1 MLDFFAKQKLPI
13 ILTIIG
19 FFLTIISYFDV
30 TDIAKLQISRTNN
43 PIYPTYILGV
53 VLILIAISLYI
64 IEEDLLTILFSRN
77 TLGWTKLGKVIKLEK
92 GFGAKF
98 RESEVNIIFGR
109 IESLENSDFERT
121 LIVLPAN
128 EFFDEDCIKDKRS
141 SLGAFIQ
148 EKYPNQTEKIQLL
161 IKEKL
166 ETLPNET
173 VEKETGIFE
182 KSYGIG
188 SSVFLDQPLSSK
200 QKILFLPITTKRV
213 REGLRTEMYYVF
225 KCINEIQRVVT
236 DKRLDSVYIPLIGS
250 GHGGLKKDVALFS
263 MLLAVCDM
271 INQPSGHNIRSF
283 NVIVFQANP
292 KEEPGVSPKNVKH
305 LLKTTIG
312 MFY

>member
-1 MLDFFAKQKLPI
+1 M
-13 ILTIIG
+13 
-19 FFLTIISYFDV
+19 
-30 TDIAKLQISRTNN
+30 
-43 PIYPTYILGV
+43 
-53 VLILIAISLYI
+53 
-64 IEEDLLTILFSRN
+64 
-77 TLGWTKLGKVIKLEK
+77 
-92 GFGAKF
+92 
-98 RESEVNIIFGR
+98 
-109 IESLENSDFERT
+109 
-121 LIVLPAN
+121 PAN
-128 EFFDEDCIKDKRS
+128 EFFDEDCINDKRS

-166 ETLPNET
+166 ERLPNET